1 MGFMQEYAKEVFRE
15 VNKRNSKNKFETF
28 LKEFNKLVK
37 EYEGNNVDGR
47 YCLFCNHSM
56 SGDAQ
61 DGSQVL
67 VCFEREGFEG
77 KEVIVGEDECCRNY
91 SD

>member
-1 MGFMQEYAKEVFRE
+1 MGFIQEYAREVFRE
-15 VNKRNSKNKFETF
+15 VNKRSSKNKFETF

-37 EYEGNNVDGR
+37 EYESNNVDGK

-56 SGDAQ
+56 SSDAP

-67 VCFEREGFEG
+67 VCFECDGFEG
-77 KEVIVGEDECCRNY
+77 KEIIVGDDECCKNY
-91 SD
+91 SN

>member
-1 MGFMQEYAKEVFRE
+1 MGFMQEYAREVFRE

-37 EYEGNNVDGR
+37 ESESNNVDGKC
-47 YCLFCNHSM
+47 CLFCKHSM
-56 SGDAQ
+56 SADDP

-67 VCFEREGFEG
+67 VCLECDGFED
-77 KEVIVGEDECCRNY
+77 KEIIVGDDECCKNY
-91 SD
+91 SN